1 MGFGSMTNKNEMGA
15 DELIA
20 MMAHSD
26 LKDGEMIIKL
36 GGRWITA
43 NIHNLEVATEVGC
56 VPTFKIEGSCAWQP
70 ETKKRNY

>member
-1 MGFGSMTNKNEMGA
+1 MTNKIEMGA

-20 MMAHSD
+20 MMAHYD

-43 NIHNLEVATEVGC
+43 NIHDLNVTAEAGC

-70 ETKKRNY
+70 GTKKRNY

>member
-1 MGFGSMTNKNEMGA
+1 MTNKIEMGA

-20 MMAHSD
+20 MMAHYD
-26 LKDGEMIIKL
+26 LLEGQMVIKM

-43 NIHNLEVATEVGC
+43 NIHNLDVTAEAGC
-56 VPTFKIEGSCAWQP
+56 VPTFKIEGSCAWQL

>member
-1 MGFGSMTNKNEMGA
+1 MTNKIEMGA

-20 MMAHSD
+20 MMAHYD
-26 LKDGEMIIKL
+26 LKEGQMVIKM

-43 NIHNLEVATEVGC
+43 NIHNLDVTAEAGC

-70 ETKKRNY
+70 GTKKRNY